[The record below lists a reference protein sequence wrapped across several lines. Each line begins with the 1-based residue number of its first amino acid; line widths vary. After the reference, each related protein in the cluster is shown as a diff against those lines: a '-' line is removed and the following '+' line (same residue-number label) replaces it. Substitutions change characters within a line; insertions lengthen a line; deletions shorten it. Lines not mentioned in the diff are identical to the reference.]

1 MTLKRKL
8 VMLTAGVGQMVLWHT
23 PISIVALIG
32 LYFTYQVFA
41 NPVSDTMPITNYTFA
56 IVITLSSVSFGY
68 ARCAGDEDV
77 KGRAQYCGER
87 FLHSS
92 LLFLV
97 ASVVKYF
104 LIQDQVQAGYSNFKI
119 IEIIVA
125 LISLLPGALF
135 LGSLVNAI
143 AALRDLNALLYE
155 RKKPGQE
162 LSKFF

>member
-1 MTLKRKL
+1 MAIKRKL
-8 VMLTAGVGQMVLWHT
+8 TLIAARAGQMVLWHT
-23 PISIVALIG
+23 PISILALIG
-32 LYFTYQVFA
+32 LYFTYEVFA
-41 NPVSDTMPITNYTFA
+41 NPASNSIAITNYMLA
-56 IVITLSSVSFGY
+56 IAIALSSVSFGY
-68 ARCAGDEDV
+68 ARCAGEEDV

-87 FLHSS
+87 LLHSS

-104 LIQDQVQAGYSNFKI
+104 LIQDQIRAEYSHFKI
-119 IEIIVA
+119 IEIMVS
-125 LISLLPGALF
+125 LISLLPGVLF

-155 RKKPGQE
+155 RKKCGQE

>member
-1 MTLKRKL
+1 
-8 VMLTAGVGQMVLWHT
+8 MLTAGAGQMVLWHT

-41 NPVSDTMPITNYTFA
+41 NTVSDTMPITNYTFA
-56 IVITLSSVSFGY
+56 IVIALSSVSFGY

-125 LISLLPGALF
+125 LISLLPGVLF